1 MKTYI
6 KFLINL
12 FNISLLKIFIIFFI
26 IILITNIL
34 EQIEF
39 FKNIDL
45 SFFYLFFLSLLNTPS
60 VLFEILPFIFLLG
73 TQVFF
78 IHLIDKNELQVFKYS
93 GLNNIKIIKILGLYS
108 FILGIIMVIFFY
120 NGSSIL
126 KNSYLLIKNN
136 YSDDNKYLAVITEN
150 GLWIKDEINDN
161 INESRRIDISNVFS
175 SNRLSLGNSFESG
188 ESITLGLNFKKEKVN
203 VDNKIDKIEEYI
215 DFKLASVFRLD
226 EEKNIPTSSTL
237 NKKNSNI
244 FGEFNFKPTRN
255 ISLGYNFSLT
265 DDLNT
270 FEYNSLITKI
280 EFGNFI
286 TQFDYLEE
294 RGAVGSTNII
304 ENTTKYN
311 FDNQNSISFN
321 TRRNRKLDLTEYYDL
336 VYEYKN
342 DCLVAGVKYKK
353 NYYNDADIKPVEE
366 LFFSI
371 TIVPLGTFSP
381 DKMALK

>member
-12 FNISLLKIFIIFFI
+12 FNISLLKIFITFFI

-161 INESRRIDISNVFS
+161 INIINARQINNEFLLNVSITKFNKDFDLVEVLQSERVDITSKKWKIFNPIT
-175 SNRLSLGNSFESG
+175 LKGNSQSTLNELILHSNFDLQKINSLFSNLSSLSIIDLITLRKSYMSLNYSVTDINSHLLKIVSYPVYLTLITIFSAIIMFNIG
-188 ESITLGLNFKKEKVN
+188 YQKNTFYKITLGIFLSVIIYYINNFLSVLGTNEK
-203 VDNKIDKIEEYI
+203 
-215 DFKLASVFRLD
+215 
-226 EEKNIPTSSTL
+226 IPVTL
-237 NKKNSNI
+237 SI
-244 FGEFNFKPTRN
+244 FLP
-255 ISLGYNFSLT
+255 
-265 DDLNT
+265 
-270 FEYNSLITKI
+270 LII
-280 EFGNFI
+280 LSIINFI
-286 TQFDYLEE
+286 
-294 RGAVGSTNII
+294 SII
-304 ENTTKYN
+304 
-311 FDNQNSISFN
+311 
-321 TRRNRKLDLTEYYDL
+321 KLNE
-336 VYEYKN
+336 K
-342 DCLVAGVKYKK
+342 
-353 NYYNDADIKPVEE
+353 
-366 LFFSI
+366 
-371 TIVPLGTFSP
+371 
-381 DKMALK
+381 

>member
-12 FNISLLKIFIIFFI
+12 FNISLLKIFITFFI

-136 YSDDNKYLAVITEN
+136 YSGDNKYLAVITEN

-161 INESRRIDISNVFS
+161 INIINARQVNNEFLLNVSITKFDQNFDLVEVLQSERVDITSKKWKIFNPIT
-175 SNRLSLGNSFESG
+175 LKGNSQSTLNELILHSNFDLQKINSLFSNLSSLSIIDLITLRKSYMSLNYSVTDINSHLLKIVSYPVYLTLITIFSAIIMFNIG
-188 ESITLGLNFKKEKVN
+188 YQKNTFFKITLGIFLSVIIYYINNFLSVLGTNEK
-203 VDNKIDKIEEYI
+203 
-215 DFKLASVFRLD
+215 
-226 EEKNIPTSSTL
+226 IPVTL
-237 NKKNSNI
+237 SI
-244 FGEFNFKPTRN
+244 FLP
-255 ISLGYNFSLT
+255 
-265 DDLNT
+265 
-270 FEYNSLITKI
+270 LII
-280 EFGNFI
+280 LSIINFI
-286 TQFDYLEE
+286 
-294 RGAVGSTNII
+294 SII
-304 ENTTKYN
+304 
-311 FDNQNSISFN
+311 
-321 TRRNRKLDLTEYYDL
+321 KLNE
-336 VYEYKN
+336 K
-342 DCLVAGVKYKK
+342 
-353 NYYNDADIKPVEE
+353 
-366 LFFSI
+366 
-371 TIVPLGTFSP
+371 
-381 DKMALK
+381 

>member
-12 FNISLLKIFIIFFI
+12 FNISLLKIFITFFI

-60 VLFEILPFIFLLG
+60 VLFEILPFIFLLS

-78 IHLIDKNELQVFKYS
+78 IDLIDKNELQVFKYN

-108 FILGIIMVIFFY
+108 FILGIVFVIFFY

-161 INESRRIDISNVFS
+161 INIINASKVNNEFLLNVSITRFNKDFDVVEILQSEKVDITSKKWKIFNPIILKGSSQSSLDEIVLESNFDLQKINGLFSNLSSLSIIDLITLRKSYMSLNYSVTDINSHLLKIVSYPLYLTLITIFS
-175 SNRLSLGNSFESG
+175 AIIMFNIGYQKNTFFK
-188 ESITLGLNFKKEKVN
+188 ITLGIFLSVIIYYINNFLSVLGTNEK
-203 VDNKIDKIEEYI
+203 
-215 DFKLASVFRLD
+215 
-226 EEKNIPTSSTL
+226 IPLTL
-237 NKKNSNI
+237 SI
-244 FGEFNFKPTRN
+244 FLP
-255 ISLGYNFSLT
+255 
-265 DDLNT
+265 
-270 FEYNSLITKI
+270 LII
-280 EFGNFI
+280 LSIINFI
-286 TQFDYLEE
+286 
-294 RGAVGSTNII
+294 SII
-304 ENTTKYN
+304 
-311 FDNQNSISFN
+311 
-321 TRRNRKLDLTEYYDL
+321 KLNE
-336 VYEYKN
+336 K
-342 DCLVAGVKYKK
+342 
-353 NYYNDADIKPVEE
+353 
-366 LFFSI
+366 
-371 TIVPLGTFSP
+371 
-381 DKMALK
+381 

>member
-12 FNISLLKIFIIFFI
+12 FNISLLKIFITFFI

-161 INESRRIDISNVFS
+161 INIINARKVNNEFLLNVSITKFNKDFDLVEVLQSERVDITSKKWKIFNPIT
-175 SNRLSLGNSFESG
+175 LKGNSQSTLNELILHSNFDLQKINSLFSNLSSLSIIDLITLRKSYMSLNYSVTDINSHLLKIVSYPVYLTLITIFSAIIMFNIG
-188 ESITLGLNFKKEKVN
+188 YQKNTFFKITLGIFLSVIIYYINNFLSVLGTNEK
-203 VDNKIDKIEEYI
+203 
-215 DFKLASVFRLD
+215 
-226 EEKNIPTSSTL
+226 IPVTL
-237 NKKNSNI
+237 SI
-244 FGEFNFKPTRN
+244 FLP
-255 ISLGYNFSLT
+255 
-265 DDLNT
+265 
-270 FEYNSLITKI
+270 LII
-280 EFGNFI
+280 LSIINFI
-286 TQFDYLEE
+286 
-294 RGAVGSTNII
+294 SII
-304 ENTTKYN
+304 
-311 FDNQNSISFN
+311 
-321 TRRNRKLDLTEYYDL
+321 KLNE
-336 VYEYKN
+336 K
-342 DCLVAGVKYKK
+342 
-353 NYYNDADIKPVEE
+353 
-366 LFFSI
+366 
-371 TIVPLGTFSP
+371 
-381 DKMALK
+381 

>member
-12 FNISLLKIFIIFFI
+12 FNISLLKIFITFFI

-161 INESRRIDISNVFS
+161 INIINARQVNNEFLLNVSITKFNKDFDLVEVLQSERVDITSKKWKIFNPIT
-175 SNRLSLGNSFESG
+175 LKGNSQSNLNELILHSNFDLQKINSLFSNLSSLSMIDLITLRKSYMSLNYSVTDINSHLLKIVSYPVYLTLITIFSAIIMFNIG
-188 ESITLGLNFKKEKVN
+188 YQKNTFFKITLGIFLSVIIYYINNFLSVLGTNEK
-203 VDNKIDKIEEYI
+203 
-215 DFKLASVFRLD
+215 
-226 EEKNIPTSSTL
+226 IPVTL
-237 NKKNSNI
+237 SI
-244 FGEFNFKPTRN
+244 FLP
-255 ISLGYNFSLT
+255 
-265 DDLNT
+265 
-270 FEYNSLITKI
+270 LII
-280 EFGNFI
+280 LSIINFI
-286 TQFDYLEE
+286 
-294 RGAVGSTNII
+294 SII
-304 ENTTKYN
+304 
-311 FDNQNSISFN
+311 
-321 TRRNRKLDLTEYYDL
+321 KLNE
-336 VYEYKN
+336 K
-342 DCLVAGVKYKK
+342 
-353 NYYNDADIKPVEE
+353 
-366 LFFSI
+366 
-371 TIVPLGTFSP
+371 
-381 DKMALK
+381 

>member
-12 FNISLLKIFIIFFI
+12 FNISLLKIFITFFI

-108 FILGIIMVIFFY
+108 FIIGIIMVIFFY

-161 INESRRIDISNVFS
+161 INIINARQVNNEFLLNVSITKFNKDFDLVEILQSERVDITSKKWKIFNPIT
-175 SNRLSLGNSFESG
+175 LKGNSQNNLNELILHSNFDLQKINSLFSNLSSLSIIDLITLRKSYMSLNYSVTDINSHLLKIVSYPFYLTLITIFSAIIMFNIG
-188 ESITLGLNFKKEKVN
+188 YQKNTFYKITLGIFLSVIIYYINNFLSVLGTNEK
-203 VDNKIDKIEEYI
+203 
-215 DFKLASVFRLD
+215 
-226 EEKNIPTSSTL
+226 IPVTL
-237 NKKNSNI
+237 SI
-244 FGEFNFKPTRN
+244 FLP
-255 ISLGYNFSLT
+255 
-265 DDLNT
+265 
-270 FEYNSLITKI
+270 LII
-280 EFGNFI
+280 LSIINFI
-286 TQFDYLEE
+286 
-294 RGAVGSTNII
+294 SII
-304 ENTTKYN
+304 
-311 FDNQNSISFN
+311 
-321 TRRNRKLDLTEYYDL
+321 KLNE
-336 VYEYKN
+336 K
-342 DCLVAGVKYKK
+342 
-353 NYYNDADIKPVEE
+353 
-366 LFFSI
+366 
-371 TIVPLGTFSP
+371 
-381 DKMALK
+381 